1 MNPTRRTFLKA
12 GAASA
17 LVAGFALKPSK
28 LVFGQSMATDQYGG
42 YAVPYGATTNSIYYC
57 NQETFKP
64 YVGSTFEIEGGRLLL
79 VKSLTLN
86 AITDWQA
93 ILRASRLRT
102 HRGECFSL
110 SFEGGSSTPLPSG
123 IYWLSHSALG
133 KFQLFLVGRQQVE
146 RGAAAIY
153 EGLINHLA

>member
-28 LVFGQSMATDQYGG
+28 LVFGQIATDQYGG
-42 YAVPYGATTNSIYYC
+42 YAVPYTATTNSIYYC

-64 YVGSTFEIEGGRLLL
+64 YVGSTFVIEGGRLLL
-79 VKSLTLN
+79 VQSLTLN
-86 AITDWQA
+86 GITDWQA

-110 SFEGGSSTPLPSG
+110 YFQGGSSTPLPSAT
-123 IYWLSHSALG
+123 YWLSHSALG